1 MHELVPTPKFER
13 AFQCL
18 VRRNPAFQPQ
28 LEQAL
33 RRMAANLADPRL
45 KAHHL
50 SGQLAGL
57 HACSAGYDCRIVFAK
72 QRHPKTGAEVLLLVN
87 IGSHDEVY

>member
-13 AFQCL
+13 AFRRL
-18 VRRNPAFQPQ
+18 VRRNPALQPQ
-28 LEQAL
+28 IEQAL

-45 KAHHL
+45 KIHHL

-57 HACSAGYDCRIVFAK
+57 HAWSAGYDRRIVFAK
-72 QRHPKTGAEVLLLVN
+72 QKHPKTGTEVLLLVN

>member
-1 MHELVPTPKFER
+1 MHQLVLTPKFER
-13 AFQCL
+13 AFQRL
-18 VRRNPAFQPQ
+18 VWKNPSLQPQ
-28 LEQAL
+28 IELAL

-45 KAHHL
+45 KSHHL

-57 HACSAGYDCRIVFAK
+57 HACAVGYDLRIVFAK
-72 QRHPKTGAEVLLLVN
+72 QKHSKSGAETLILVN